1 MAVKRGKNA
10 ERKNN
15 TARNILI
22 VAVIAVVLFIF
33 KDKVA
38 SSVGVLDGL
47 AQAVN
52 FKLVKVK
59 SIVYKQ
65 TLKFKSR
72 IHDMN
77 YIDT

>member
-33 KDKVA
+33 
-38 SSVGVLDGL
+38 
-47 AQAVN
+47 
-52 FKLVKVK
+52 
-59 SIVYKQ
+59 
-65 TLKFKSR
+65 
-72 IHDMN
+72 
-77 YIDT
+77 